1 MAKRRI
7 FTEKYR
13 GDKRFIPLPRR
24 VLESPEFSM
33 LSPTETKLIIDMLSM
48 CNGKN
53 NGDLCITFSMMK
65 ERGWKSKS
73 SLDKATKSLLE
84 KKFILLT
91 RKGRAISKYPNL
103 YALSFFAI
111 DECNGKLDEAIKTTI
126 RPSDS
131 WKEKKVIDI
140 KQAQKNKRKSDAKK
154 ERMNAKTQL
163 ERNDLSEAEISFYH
177 SQIERCD
184 YVIQQA

>member
-73 SLDKATKSLLE
+73 SLEKAAKSMIE
-84 KKFILLT
+84 
-91 RKGRAISKYPNL
+91 
-103 YALSFFAI
+103 
-111 DECNGKLDEAIKTTI
+111 
-126 RPSDS
+126 
-131 WKEKKVIDI
+131 
-140 KQAQKNKRKSDAKK
+140 KRKCLDNYLDVG
-154 ERMNAKTQL
+154 R
-163 ERNDLSEAEISFYH
+163 LSKFKLTKIKL
-177 SQIERCD
+177 
-184 YVIQQA
+184 